1 MFQGKSQACMA
12 GKKGL
17 VGIAKV
23 QKLFRT
29 TKEVMEPYE
38 YPCPEDKMYIKETF
52 QQIIL
57 SDMI

>member
-1 MFQGKSQACMA
+1 MKHANKKDVSRKISSMYGW
-12 GKKGL
+12 KKGR

-52 QQIIL
+52 
-57 SDMI
+57 